1 MAYNMSFK
9 KGKYPGEPGYAE
21 WTGFEKEMKIP
32 GTLSE
37 KYKPIEPN
45 TFLKKLISNK
55 TLSIKPGQCFSDYS
69 IRNQIEMENIFNLK
83 SGVQINC
90 YTIII
95 CSITQSIISWKSKI
109 A

>member
-45 TFLKKLISNK
+45 TFLKKLISK
-55 TLSIKPGQCFSDYS
+55 KFYSIKDPD
-69 IRNQIEMENIFNLK
+69 IKNDK
-83 SGVQINC
+83 S
-90 YTIII
+90 T
-95 CSITQSIISWKSKI
+95 
-109 A
+109 